1 MSAID
6 TSYVVGLM
14 LGPSLGGFLFDQV
27 GTYLPFLVFGC
38 FSFLLLIFSLLL
50 RRKIHESSTE
60 SENDH
65 VDNTSSS
72 SSCQSF
78 LRMLTLPAMLVSM
91 FGLMVTSSGWDWYQ
105 SSIATFLEQEY
116 SLSASQIGLVLV
128 SSGLTYIITSPICGY
143 ILGRTNVTLW
153 IHIIGLL
160 IIFTGYLLFGPI
172 PQLKH
177 IASIPLTAAALSLQG
192 VGFSMSYIGM
202 RKKSSLHYHDNFQF

>member
-1 MSAID
+1 MSSKKYEGLTMSAID

-78 LRMLTLPAMLVSM
+78 LRMLTLPAML
-91 FGLMVTSSGWDWYQ
+91 GKTSNKTRRKWQDSNLKLDGEKDKV
-105 SSIATFLEQEY
+105 QE
-116 SLSASQIGLVLV
+116 
-128 SSGLTYIITSPICGY
+128 
-143 ILGRTNVTLW
+143 
-153 IHIIGLL
+153 
-160 IIFTGYLLFGPI
+160 
-172 PQLKH
+172 K
-177 IASIPLTAAALSLQG
+177 
-192 VGFSMSYIGM
+192 
-202 RKKSSLHYHDNFQF
+202 